1 MWSSGAKVLA
11 DALYE
16 FLGCRETFQESLV
29 SHRCR
34 FSPSGKSLGSALT
47 SESGRTRCGATFSP
61 APFTGETASL
71 RVRLAEDGWNWR
83 DPEKVALAYTRPQSS

>member
-1 MWSSGAKVLA
+1 MEQSSLCTNFLAAVKLFRGVLYHTA
-11 DALYE
+11 VE
-16 FLGCRETFQESLV
+16 
-29 SHRCR
+29 

-47 SESGRTRCGATFSP
+47 SESGRTRCGATFSL

-83 DPEKVALAYTRPQSS
+83 DPEKVALAYTRPQSF